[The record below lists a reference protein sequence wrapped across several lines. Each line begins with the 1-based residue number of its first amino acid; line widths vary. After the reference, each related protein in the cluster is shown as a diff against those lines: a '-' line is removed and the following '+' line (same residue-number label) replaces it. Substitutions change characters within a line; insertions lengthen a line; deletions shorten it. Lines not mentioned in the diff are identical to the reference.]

1 MPPANVTAKATPPI
15 SISPTFSE
23 RFMRRLEG
31 KLRKIRLGGRAKLRD
46 AANRA
51 FSMPPCGQLP
61 LECDDVEWPV
71 EPNPPR
77 EPDVL
82 VDVLR
87 ELDGLL

>member
-1 MPPANVTAKATPPI
+1 
-15 SISPTFSE
+15 
-23 RFMRRLEG
+23 
-31 KLRKIRLGGRAKLRD
+31 
-46 AANRA
+46 
-51 FSMPPCGQLP
+51 MPPCGQPP

>member
-1 MPPANVTAKATPPI
+1 MQRVLHPDDRLDAVTAAR
-15 SISPTFSE
+15 TFHV
-23 RFMRRLEG
+23 G
-31 KLRKIRLGGRAKLRD
+31 
-46 AANRA
+46 ANRA
-51 FSMPPCGQLP
+51 FSMPPCGQPP